1 MGFFDLFK
9 RKNPL
14 QDYLDGFFK
23 NMVIVDVV
31 AASDI
36 PLLRI
41 DGNEPRRAHAN
52 SFFHEYARFS
62 PVRIN
67 SFSQDIDAIF
77 WIFDTFF
84 VLEINATNEDLRQF
98 IVLQL
103 SDSKGN
109 AVGHKGLEDRLNAM
123 EWSFKILGLK
133 EQLLNPM
140 MELVLFKEAWDFFI
154 KNHSK
159 AIAIVQHKYY

>member
-1 MGFFDLFK
+1 MGLFDLFK

-23 NMVIVDVV
+23 NMVIVDVI

-41 DGNEPRRAHAN
+41 NGNEPRRAHADD
-52 SFFHEYARFS
+52 FFHEYARIS
-62 PVRIN
+62 PGRVN

-84 VLEINATNEDLRQF
+84 VLEINATNEDTRQF

-103 SDSKGN
+103 SDSKDN

-133 EQLLNPM
+133 EQLRNPM
-140 MELVLFKEAWDFFI
+140 MEPVLFKEAWDLFV
-154 KNHSK
+154 KNHST
-159 AIAIVQHKYY
+159 AISILQYKYY